1 MIKTDGRSCCEISY
15 AETLPLEDPEL
26 FRFWMNRMPEERK
39 RKVLALRHAESQRQ
53 SLGVGIL
60 LFQAMESR
68 GLDGARTEIRTE
80 TGGKPFL
87 PGVPEFR
94 FSLSHSG
101 NRVLCAVHD
110 HPVGCDVE
118 RCGRDLLRLARRC
131 FHPEEQKALEEAPED
146 RRQTLFFRL
155 WTRKESF
162 LKATGEGL
170 SAPMSG
176 FSVIRPQPG
185 IWYDDG
191 PELPDCAVSCCVIQK
206 ERPAFLWH
214 QVSLENG

>member
-1 MIKTDGRSCCEISY
+1 MIRTDGIACCEITC
-15 AETLPLEDPEL
+15 AETFPLEDPEL

-60 LFQAMESR
+60 LFRAMESR
-68 GLDGARTEIRTE
+68 GLDGARTEIRA
-80 TGGKPFL
+80 GAYGKPFL
-87 PGVPEFR
+87 PGYPEFC

-101 NRVLCAVHD
+101 NRVICAVHD

-118 RCGRDLLRLARRC
+118 SFGRDLTHLARR
-131 FHPEEQKALEEAPED
+131 FYHPEEQAALEETPED
-146 RRQTLFFRL
+146 LRQMLFFRL
-155 WTRKESF
+155 WTRKESR
-162 LKATGEGL
+162 LKATGEGI

-176 FSVIRPQPG
+176 FSVIHPLPG

-191 PELPDCAVSCCVIQK
+191 PVFPDCAACCCVIQD
-206 ERPAFLWH
+206 ERPAFHWRE
-214 QVSLENG
+214 VSLM